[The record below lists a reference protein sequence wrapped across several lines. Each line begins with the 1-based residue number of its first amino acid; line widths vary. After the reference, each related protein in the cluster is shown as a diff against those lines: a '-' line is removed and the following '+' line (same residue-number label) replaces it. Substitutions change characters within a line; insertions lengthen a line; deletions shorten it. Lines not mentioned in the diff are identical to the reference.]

1 MLFQLR
7 LRFKAG
13 QLRPDFKNGQ
23 SAKHRQSQRSDLV
36 KLILK
41 FLGEKVILMSKK
53 VRNRY
58 GKRGC
63 TVPLLTI
70 LWIEPC

>member
-23 SAKHRQSQRSDLV
+23 SAKTFV
-36 KLILK
+36 KVKGQIW
-41 FLGEKVILMSKK
+41 S
-53 VRNRY
+53 N
-58 GKRGC
+58 
-63 TVPLLTI
+63 
-70 LWIEPC
+70 